1 MAKKKREL
9 KLQTDA
15 LNQLDHQLQEMA
27 LMDFDL
33 FCKTFGVDKT
43 KAFVCFELKKKKS
56 LTQIGIKLNI
66 GKTAVFAIAKQ
77 CPK

>member
-1 MAKKKREL
+1 MGRKKREL
-9 KLQTDA
+9 KAGPEL
-15 LNQLDHQLQEMA
+15 LNQLDHQLQELA

-33 FCKTFGVDKT
+33 FCKTFNIDKT

-56 LTQIGIKLNI
+56 LKQIGIKLNI
-66 GKTAVFAIAKQ
+66 GKTAVFAIAKD